1 MNLFLI
7 TDENK
12 SHYVYIIDFDRY
24 TYNKTKNKNKKHFCR
39 YFLQCFS
46 SKKVSQK
53 HKKNSLKI
61 MVSKA

>member
-53 HKKNSLKI
+53 HKKI
-61 MVSKA
+61 V